1 MTLLLF
7 KVSTLRGIVRVNKQ
21 GNMVINNADIKMN
34 SMKIDI
40 RFIMPRVYKIL
51 LIISFISILFMLI
64 PVIRSYRRE

>member
-1 MTLLLF
+1 
-7 KVSTLRGIVRVNKQ
+7 
-21 GNMVINNADIKMN
+21 MVINNADIKMN